1 LSKVLVDA
9 ADGITT
15 ITFNRPEKK
24 NALDADCWVLLDEAL
39 RTFEQDDA
47 QRVLVLTGAG
57 GEFTSGAD
65 LSGGI
70 TGEPEKVASK
80 MREVADIQIRL
91 HDMPKPTVARVDG
104 VAVGVGMSLALC
116 CDLIAATE
124 RSRFGAVFV
133 RQGLNPDG
141 GLSWMLPR
149 LIGPARA
156 KELTLLARLVHAPE
170 AERMGLINAAV
181 PGVAELDAV
190 VGEWVEKLRGYSPVA
205 LAETKA
211 LLNET
216 WDATFASSLEREA
229 ASQLRSTA
237 ARAASDAA
245 APA

>member
-1 LSKVLVDA
+1 MGKVLVDRT
-9 ADGITT
+9 DGVTT

-39 RTFEQDDA
+39 RAFESDDE
-47 QRVLVLTGAG
+47 QRVLVLTGAE

-70 TGEPEKVASK
+70 TGDPAKVVAK

-91 HDMPKPTVARVDG
+91 HDVTKPTVARVDG

-156 KELTLLARLVHAPE
+156 KELTLLARLVPAPE

-181 PGVAELDAV
+181 PGVPELDGV
-190 VGEWVEKLRGYSPVA
+190 VGAWVEQLRGYSPVA
-205 LAETKA
+205 LAETKT
-211 LLNET
+211 LLNGTWET
-216 WDATFASSLEREA
+216 TFAASLEQEA

-237 ARAASDAA
+237 ARAAQR
-245 APA
+245 